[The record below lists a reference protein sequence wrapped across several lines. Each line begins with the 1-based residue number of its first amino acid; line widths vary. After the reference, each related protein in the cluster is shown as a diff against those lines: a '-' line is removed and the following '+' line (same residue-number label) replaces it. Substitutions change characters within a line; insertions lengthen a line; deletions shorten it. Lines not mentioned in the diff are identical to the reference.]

1 MQTRVP
7 ESQAFAP
14 AKADRLAEK
23 ALMLFAAANLVL
35 FLLFA
40 VSLGT
45 AQRALSAEMTCRG
58 ENLVEKLQQS
68 DPQKFAE
75 VVAEAGKVENGHSVM
90 WKISRD
96 GLKPSFLLGT
106 MHSADPRVTQM
117 QPAADSAFE
126 RADSVLIENTEV
138 LDRTKMTEALLRY
151 KEMTLLMDGST
162 LDQKIASD
170 SVPALQASV
179 EARNMPWEIAR
190 HMQPWMVAAA
200 IAIPVC
206 EVAAKSGGA
215 EVLDSII
222 GKRALA
228 DGKTLIGLESI
239 EEQFKAVSGIPQEFH
254 VNALS
259 ETLQLS
265 DMTDSMMETT
275 KLLYLQGETGMLL
288 PLVRAYSP
296 RTYSGKG
303 YAEFQE
309 LLVSRRNHTM
319 AARAAEHLAKG
330 NVFMA
335 VGALHLSGEEGLV
348 NLLRHQGFKV
358 EAVSG

>member
-1 MQTRVP
+1 MQTFTTLKVP
-7 ESQAFAP
+7 SAFSGAH
-14 AKADRLAEK
+14 RITSGLLTLLAVVN
-23 ALMLFAAANLVL
+23 LLF
-35 FLLFA
+35 FMLFA
-40 VSLGT
+40 VSLVAAGN
-45 AQRALSAEMTCRG
+45 ALAIEQTCHG
-58 ENLVEKLQQS
+58 ENLVERLKRE
-68 DPQKFAE
+68 DPQKFADVE
-75 VVAEAGKVENGHSVM
+75 AEAEKVENGHSVM
-90 WKISRD
+90 WRITRD

-106 MHSADPRVTQM
+106 MHSADPRVTQI
-117 QPAADSAFE
+117 PAAADAAFASA
-126 RADSVLIENTEV
+126 DTVLIENTEV
-138 LDRTKMTEALLRY
+138 LDKATMTEALVRY
-151 KEMTLLMDGST
+151 KEMTLLLDGST
-162 LDQKIASD
+162 LDQKIAND
-170 SVPALQASV
+170 SVPLLQASV

-228 DGKTLIGLESI
+228 DGKTLIGLETI

-319 AARAAEHLAKG
+319 AERAAQYLEQG

-335 VGALHLSGEEGLV
+335 VGALHLAGEQGLV